1 MREFNL
7 RRVEF
12 ADSLEAKDFMEKY
25 IGCHGYGSAHMSKK
39 IGAINIMAEN
49 LRVPA
54 CNILK
59 QAMLSLGGEVAVHH
73 DIIVA
78 NQGLYPALIMG
89 TPLQFKELIKKL
101 KQQMFGLPRLSAEL
115 EELLVAPAPRSPRT
129 IPYNGGSLEL
139 GKKTLVMGILNCT
152 PDSFSDGGR
161 WFDLDKAVEH
171 ALTMER
177 EGADIID
184 IGGESTRPGSDAVSA
199 QEEMDRVIPVIKALK
214 GKLKIP
220 MSIDSYKA
228 VTAKAALD
236 AGAHII
242 NDVWGLQRDPDMAK
256 VGAEYKCPIIVM
268 HNKTEAKY
276 NNFMGEVMAFLS
288 HSIDLG
294 LQAGCTKQQFIVD
307 PGFGFGKEREHN
319 LILTKHLQEF
329 SALGVPVLM
338 AASRKKTV
346 GLVLDAPVDQR
357 LEGDAAVT
365 AISIARGA
373 DIIRVHDVQEMT
385 KVAKMADA
393 IAKAAYYKGEN
404 NG

>member
-7 RRVEF
+7 RRVFF
-12 ADSLEAKDFMEKY
+12 ANSGEAREFMEKY
-25 IGCHGYGSAHMSKK
+25 IGCQGYGCGYMSKK
-39 IGAINIMAEN
+39 TGAINIMAEN

-78 NQGLYPALIMG
+78 NQGLYPVLIMG
-89 TPLQFKELIKKL
+89 TPLQFRELIKKL
-101 KQQMFGLPRLSAEL
+101 NQQMFGLPRLSAEL
-115 EELLVAPAPRSPRT
+115 EDLLSAPQPRSPRT
-129 IPYNGGSLEL
+129 IPYNGGTLEF

-152 PDSFSDGGR
+152 PDSFSDGGQ

-171 ALTMER
+171 ALAMER
-177 EGADIID
+177 DGADIID
-184 IGGESTRPGSDAVSA
+184 IGGESTRPGSDEVSA

-214 GKLKIP
+214 DKLHIP
-220 MSIDSYKA
+220 ISIDSYKA

-276 NNFMGEVMAFLS
+276 TNFMGEVMAFLG

-294 LQAGCTKQQFIVD
+294 LEAGCVKNQFIVD

-319 LILTKHLQEF
+319 LAITKHLGEL
-329 SALGVPVLM
+329 SALGVPILM

-346 GLVLDAPVDQR
+346 GLVLDAAVDQR

-365 AISIARGA
+365 AISIANGA
-373 DIIRVHDVQEMT
+373 DIIRVHDVKEMA

-393 IAKAAYYKGEN
+393 IVNAAYL
-404 NG
+404 